1 MIKDSLFLCQ
11 EQTMA
16 FPPSEDTH
24 NTNEKLVEKT
34 CTTLS
39 QIIVISSETS
49 FKDH

>member
-1 MIKDSLFLCQ
+1 
-11 EQTMA
+11 MA

-39 QIIVISSETS
+39 QIIVFSSETS
-49 FKDH
+49 LKDHEDVFHFSMQRSH